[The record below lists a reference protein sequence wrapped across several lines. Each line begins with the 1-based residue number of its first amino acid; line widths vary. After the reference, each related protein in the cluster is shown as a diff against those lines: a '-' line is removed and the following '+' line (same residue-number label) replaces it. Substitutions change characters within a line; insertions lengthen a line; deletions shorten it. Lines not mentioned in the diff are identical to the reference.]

1 MCTNN
6 IQNCGG
12 CNQDP
17 CGCKTSTD
25 EVVYRG
31 PALTCLGIQNCNN
44 TTEIL
49 QALDGLICSQ
59 ELIQIIIN
67 NIVNNFE
74 IYQQFVTLVNTSV
87 DCETVSNC
95 IPTTTSTT
103 TVLGLFIINNSTTDS
118 YIESVTVDS
127 GDFTYTN
134 VTPVNPGQITV
145 GTHGITTAG
154 IVVNI
159 IAGPQVRLYLNIND
173 QLVEQ
178 LLVNNNQMIFQG
190 VVIYP
195 TDKVDIIAIN
205 F

>member
-6 IQNCGG
+6 TQNCGG

-59 ELIQIIIN
+59 ELVQIIVN

-87 DCETVSNC
+87 DCETVLNC
-95 IPTTTSTT
+95 VPTTTSTT
-103 TVLGLFIINNSTTDS
+103 TVLGDLIIYNQTINST
-118 YIESVTVDS
+118 IETVSVES
-127 GDFTYTN
+127 GVFTYTN
-134 VTPVNPGQITV
+134 VFSVQPNNVST
-145 GTHGITTAG
+145 GTHGITTAAI
-154 IVVNI
+154 IVELSVIGNKVLELWI
-159 IAGPQVRLYLNIND
+159 NGVLIETLLNVVTGP
-173 QLVEQ
+173 
-178 LLVNNNQMIFQG
+178 NQFTAQ
-190 VVIYP
+190 VIYP
-195 TDKVDIIAIN
+195 TDEVLIKLV
-205 F
+205 